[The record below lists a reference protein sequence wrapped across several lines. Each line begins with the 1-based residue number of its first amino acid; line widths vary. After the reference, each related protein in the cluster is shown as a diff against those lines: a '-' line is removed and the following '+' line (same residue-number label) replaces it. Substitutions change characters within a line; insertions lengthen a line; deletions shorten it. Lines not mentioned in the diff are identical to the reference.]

1 MSNYSGW
8 LISWLLFMLM
18 YKLHFKVSF
27 WGDMVSITE
36 LNPVTPSLIFV
47 LRLVRPDAK
56 KFVLPSLIWDPMTS
70 ALLEAY
76 QEILNYP
83 IMTAM
88 GNPSKSTM
96 DLGNHRQ
103 RTRSLR
109 LPSLS
114 SQQQPSASTFM
125 QEHYFLSASCSSM
138 LYIGLYTY
146 DKPFPFVWNTA
157 PFHCDQCNS

>member
-1 MSNYSGW
+1 MKRCRLYNSKN
-8 LISWLLFMLM
+8 
-18 YKLHFKVSF
+18 
-27 WGDMVSITE
+27 SIT
-36 LNPVTPSLIFV
+36 PCFISM

-70 ALLEAY
+70 ALLEAC

-88 GNPSKSTM
+88 GNPLKSTM
-96 DLGNHRQ
+96 DLGNHRL
-103 RTRSLR
+103 RTTRSLR

-114 SQQQPSASTFM
+114 SLQQPSELTFM
-125 QEHYFLSASCSSM
+125 REHCFLSVSCSSM
-138 LYIGLYTY
+138 LYIGLYIY
-146 DKPFPFVWNTA
+146 DKPFPFVWNTI